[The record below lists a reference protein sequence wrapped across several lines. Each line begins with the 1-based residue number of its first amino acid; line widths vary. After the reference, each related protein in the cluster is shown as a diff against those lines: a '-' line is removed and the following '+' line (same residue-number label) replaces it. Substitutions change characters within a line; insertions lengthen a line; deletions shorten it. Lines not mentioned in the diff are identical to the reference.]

1 MAAYNNWYLV
11 SSHGAV
17 LFLIALRPG
26 CTIKDI
32 SQTMC
37 LTERSVWG
45 LIGDLRRGDMLN
57 VRRLGRRHYYYVNMD
72 ATFEHPVLKNFPL
85 RAILGDLVSRYAETP
100 AAANGNGNGSAGFG
114 SLAALAQRS
123 MQQRVRVQQPAVSAG
138 R

>member
-45 LIGDLRRGDMLN
+45 VIGDLRRGDMLN
-57 VRRLGRRHYYYVNMD
+57 VRREGRRHYYYVNLD

-100 AAANGNGNGSAGFG
+100 ANGDENKTGIG
-114 SLAALAQRS
+114 SLAALAQQA
-123 MQQRVRVQQPAVSAG
+123 MQQQVRVQQPTASAS

>member
-57 VRRLGRRHYYYVNMD
+57 VRRVGRRHYYYVNLD

-100 AAANGNGNGSAGFG
+100 AGGNGNGVEHG
-114 SLAALAQRS
+114 SLAALAQQAMR
-123 MQQRVRVQQPAVSAG
+123 QQVRLQQPAASVS